1 MKILV
6 IDNYDSFVY
15 NLVHYLEM
23 LTPAAVDVA
32 KNDEITLEEV
42 AEYDKIVL
50 SPGPGIPKNA
60 GLMPEI
66 IKHFYK
72 TKSILGVCLGHQA
85 LGEFFGF
92 RLKQLDHPLHGI
104 SSTVQIYTSEG
115 LFENMPAT
123 FKIGHYHSWVV
134 EAHEPSE
141 IKVTAQDNHGNVMAF
156 QHKEYPVFGVQFH
169 PESILTE
176 YGLELLKNWL
186 YYKPVYTYE
195 QNG

>member
-15 NLVHYLEM
+15 NLVHYLET
-23 LTPAAVDVA
+23 LTSAIIHVA

-66 IKHFYK
+66 IKHFYT

-92 RLKQLDHPLHGI
+92 RLKQLHHPLHGI
-104 SSTVQIYTSEG
+104 SSTVQVYTSEA

-141 IKVTAQDNHGNVMAF
+141 IKVTAQDIHGNVMAF

-169 PESILTE
+169 PESVLTE
-176 YGLELLKNWL
+176 FGLELLKNWL
-186 YYKPVYTYE
+186 YYKPVHTDD
-195 QNG
+195 